1 MIRLEGK
8 QITLSACNSGTSAVI
23 SKEGELFMFGKDTAY
38 CDHNTGKNLPHE
50 LYDSSFAMMFGFL
63 LLPFA
68 TKLRRLYFHRRVS
81 VHRGVPGPGGCLL
94 PGGVCVLP
102 GGVPGPGGVSGPWG
116 VWSQG
121 GGSAPGGLLS
131 QHALRQT
138 HPGRDYYCC
147 GRYASYW
154 NAFLFN

>member
-81 VHRGVPGPGGCLL
+81 VHRGVPGPGWCLLPRGSAPRGCVCAPRGGCLVQGGCLVPVGCLL
-94 PGGVCVLP
+94 LGGCYPGM
-102 GGVPGPGGVSGPWG
+102 
-116 VWSQG
+116 
-121 GGSAPGGLLS
+121 
-131 QHALRQT
+131 H
-138 HPGRDYYCC
+138 
-147 GRYASYW
+147 
-154 NAFLFN
+154 